1 MEKEIMGFPF
11 KLIGEGLRWLSLQ
24 GGIWDLLAWVLYIG
38 ISLVPIAYLLYKVK
52 VRRVPFCGADFW
64 LVLISLSLFAVLYIM
79 INPGILPE
87 EYLLMGGV
95 EFCVTLWSEIVLYLV
110 LVMCKAVKAAKA
122 CGEARLLQY
131 LRLGMIVLAVALAA
145 FSVLGIFTEL
155 LPEIEA
161 IRNGN
166 SSAIDDLSWE
176 LGMADPLE
184 MSAMGM
190 WMVYLLRQI
199 SVVAEI
205 VVIRYGLKL
214 LRAIEADRYSDATI
228 AAAKNLGDVCLTATI
243 VIAVMPLLINL
254 LQLGWSGLHV
264 LQYQYTLPIVP
275 ILMIVGVYLLAHYF
289 AADKA
294 VKEENDMFI

>member
-24 GGIWDLLAWVLYIG
+24 GGIWDILAWILYIG
-38 ISLVPIAYLLYKVK
+38 ISLVPIAYLLYKAK
-52 VRRVPFCGADFW
+52 VRRIPLCGADFW

-110 LVMCKAVKAAKA
+110 LVMCRAVKACDAS
-122 CGEARLLQY
+122 GLLCSMRIG
-131 LRLGMIVLAVALAA
+131 LIGLAVALAA
-145 FSVLGIFTEL
+145 FSVLGVFTEL

-161 IRNGN
+161 MRNGN
-166 SSAIDDLSWE
+166 SSAIDDITWE
-176 LGMADPLE
+176 LGMTDPLE
-184 MSAMGM
+184 MSAMGL
-190 WMVYLLRQI
+190 WMVYLLKQI

-214 LRAIEADRYSDATI
+214 LRAIEVDRYSDATI

-264 LQYQYTLPIVP
+264 LHYQYAIPIVP
-275 ILMIVGVYLLAHYF
+275 ILIIIGVYLLAHCF